1 MTPEVLRPSEPGG
14 LAHGSRSGTGSD
26 ASPVVGAAPT
36 DAAMAPAPTSAMA
49 ATGAAGAAT
58 VRERVYRYLRQ
69 AVMTGELPPGTRLV
83 EDRIAEEL
91 GVSRTPVREALQRLT
106 SEALV
111 TRIRRGQL
119 EVCAVGPRER
129 AEMHLLRVAFDEVV
143 ARLVSRRAA
152 EVDWQTILDKLGP
165 LDAALRDGGIGS
177 PAFAMAHL
185 DLHMAVN
192 RAAFSTRT
200 STFLESQAFLY
211 PTDDYVQ
218 QGGYEP
224 VEQHR
229 ALIAAL
235 ASGDEEQAVAAAL
248 AHAVRGH
255 ARRTGHAA
263 GPVGD
268 D

>member
-1 MTPEVLRPSEPGG
+1 MTSDVRRPS
-14 LAHGSRSGTGSD
+14 GTVRGD
-26 ASPVVGAAPT
+26 AS
-36 DAAMAPAPTSAMA
+36 
-49 ATGAAGAAT
+49 
-58 VRERVYRYLRQ
+58 VRARVYRYLRQ

-143 ARLVSRRAA
+143 ARLVSQRAA
-152 EVDWQTILDKLGP
+152 EIDWDEVLARLGP
-165 LDAALRDGGIGS
+165 LETALRDGGIGS

-185 DLHMAVN
+185 DLHMAIN
-192 RAAFSTRT
+192 RAAFSHRT
-200 STFLESQAFLY
+200 SAFMESQTFLY

-218 QGGYEP
+218 QPGYEP

-235 ASGDEEQAVAAAL
+235 ASGDEEHAVAAAL
-248 AHAVRGH
+248 AHAVRGGAH
-255 ARRTGHAA
+255 SAR
-263 GPVGD
+263 GPLPEPSPRGPQPTNGQPTNGQPTEGRSPR
-268 D
+268 